1 MDKRRAART
10 AQDVVRLCH
19 AGLDSRTLRVEA
31 LRLLRKV
38 IPVDSFWFATAD
50 PATLLFTSSVVE
62 DIPEHATAAF
72 LANEFLQ
79 ADVNKWVQ
87 LARASRPANGL
98 YLATHG
104 QPDSSPRYREILTPL
119 GFGDE
124 LRAALRDGRS
134 CWGFMCLH
142 RERSSPGFRPEEAAF
157 LGRLTPHLAT
167 GVRNALLIGD
177 ADVVPGSDG
186 PGVLVLADDLSVVA
200 TTPAAERWLAELADW
215 PRRRELPQAIYGVSV
230 RLRALERD
238 GAVRPD
244 LMPRVRVRTRS
255 GRWLVL
261 HASRLGSRG
270 APNQTAVILELAHP
284 MEIAPLVLEA
294 YDLTEREAQVAHL
307 VLQGVPTDEIA
318 AALSISSLTVQQ
330 HLKAVFDKTGARSR
344 RDLVAQIFTQQYL
357 PRILSGARLGA
368 DGWFAEPSASPRR
381 SP

>member
-1 MDKRRAART
+1 MDKRSAARAAE
-10 AQDVVRLCH
+10 DIVRLCH
-19 AGLDSRTLRVEA
+19 AGLDSRTLRVET
-31 LRLLRKV
+31 LRLLRRV

-62 DIPEHATAAF
+62 AIPEHATAAF

-79 ADVNKWVQ
+79 ADANKWVQ

-98 YLATHG
+98 YLATQG
-104 QPDSSPRYREILTPL
+104 QPDSSPRYREILSPL

-124 LRAALRDGRS
+124 LRAALRDEGS

-142 RERSSPGFRPEEAAF
+142 REQSRPGFTPEEAAF
-157 LGRLTPHLAT
+157 LGRLTPHLAE
-167 GVRNALLIGD
+167 GLRDALLIGN

-186 PGVLVLADDLSVVA
+186 PGLLVLADDLSVIA

-215 PRRRELPQAIYGVSV
+215 PRRRELPQAIYGVSA

-238 GAVRPD
+238 GVARPD
-244 LMPRVRVRTRS
+244 LMPRARVRTRS

-261 HASRLGSRG
+261 HASRLAGPG
-270 APNQTAVILELAHP
+270 APDQTAVILEPAHP
-284 MEIAPLVLEA
+284 TEVAPLILQA
-294 YDLTEREAQVAHL
+294 YDLTEREAQVAQL

-330 HLKAVFDKTGARSR
+330 HLKAVFDKTGVRSR

-357 PRILSGARLGA
+357 PRIRSGSQLGA
-368 DGWFAEPSASPRR
+368 DGWFAQPAASRLK
-381 SP
+381 S